1 MSHQMS
7 QEHKKSRGHTDKMY
21 ILFGHKIISINLQY
35 PGQNKD
41 WKGDREKERGGGGG
55 TDGGGFGCGHFGAGD
70 PKQEEEARRSGGSN

>member
-35 PGQNKD
+35 PGQIKD
-41 WKGDREKERGGGGG
+41 WKGDREKERGGG
-55 TDGGGFGCGHFGAGD
+55 TDGGGFGNSGAGD
-70 PKQEEEARRSGGSN
+70 PEQEEEARRSGRSY